1 MLCCQE
7 MSTLEAEL
15 ETLVQATPGLVEAL
29 GEILDRLEQREGR
42 VPSRITLRT
51 STTVREALALIFTPR
66 PAHGASAGDE
76 GIFLLEFAAV
86 LRDFSPSAERA
97 FHDALYTATKHAPRN
112 PIAQTRPI

>member
-42 VPSRITLRT
+42 GPARITLRT
-51 STTVREALALIFTPR
+51 STTGREAPARIFTPR
-66 PAHGASAGDE
+66 PVRGASVGGE
-76 GIFLLEFAAV
+76 RVVRLELAAV
-86 LRDFSPSAERA
+86 LRDFAPSAERTFGA
-97 FHDALYTATKHAPRN
+97 SADAAT
-112 PIAQTRPI
+112 